1 MKCVKCK
8 SRLTCYETKAVED
21 QIVKRRYKCPKCLE
35 KIHTIETLFTAQET
49 APKQPTQPIQHSR
62 PARHYIEDMKMI
74 DDLDDPLFDSAVDLD
89 SLYKP

>member
-35 KIHTIETLFTAQET
+35 KIHTIETLFTAKET
-49 APKQPTQPIQHSR
+49 KPTPAVQLSHPAR
-62 PARHYIEDMKMI
+62 PSRHYIEDMKMI